1 MSSVSSKQ
9 PPAVLYRRL
18 LFPALPAT
26 SSPPPILPNAS
37 PAVSADAYDLLAL
50 ALRAYIS
57 PWWSKLS
64 RYDRDFIP
72 HVSLL
77 LLASLRVLSAR
88 IQRAHT
94 LSNATPRLLFH
105 VLPLL
110 LAQHYADFRAAR
122 AKLGSSYALGG
133 AASIEKMFHAQQAHM
148 AVILDEDDAGAA
160 DAGVGVG
167 VGVGAKID
175 AEYIRH
181 MIDRILYATLPPED
195 YASDAERA
203 IVKEVLVKVVL
214 VDIVPLLVQPWF
226 VHKTLLDVLRLT
238 GDKPSPPK
246 VRVFPLTSPAQS

>member
-1 MSSVSSKQ
+1 
-9 PPAVLYRRL
+9 
-18 LFPALPAT
+18 
-26 SSPPPILPNAS
+26 
-37 PAVSADAYDLLAL
+37 
-50 ALRAYIS
+50 
-57 PWWSKLS
+57 
-64 RYDRDFIP
+64 
-72 HVSLL
+72 
-77 LLASLRVLSAR
+77 
-88 IQRAHT
+88 
-94 LSNATPRLLFH
+94 
-105 VLPLL
+105 
-110 LAQHYADFRAAR
+110 
-122 AKLGSSYALGG
+122 
-133 AASIEKMFHAQQAHM
+133 M

-246 VRVFPLTSPAQS
+246 VRVPPLTSPS